1 MKTVEEVLGLYKQR
15 VAFYGPLHSKMRLIQ
30 SIYNGTA
37 EIPLPDMERT
47 DVPSVPNL
55 LATGV
60 DQMAGRIASV
70 VPSVIFAEKNTNRAE
85 KRRVNTASRVVT
97 GWWQQD
103 RLMMKMK
110 QRTRHLIAYGMA
122 PCVILW
128 DPTRKR
134 PTWHVR
140 HPLET
145 FPSTDIVAGE
155 VRPTDCIFAYRRSV
169 AWLRQMGYSQQ
180 VAAVT
185 GKWDMP
191 NDASMLLIEYVD
203 EEGTQLIL
211 SSYSE
216 GNDIGS
222 MWESTGKMRGVTLEH
237 IMRPDLEMPCTVPM
251 RITLDGAAGQF
262 DNMIGM
268 YFMQARLM
276 ALETIAVEKGIFP
289 DTYIVSRSGE
299 IGRIID
305 GPHDGRTGLI
315 NIISG
320 GDIRTEQPQPGYLTN
335 PTIDRL
341 ERNQR
346 VTAGIPAEFGG
357 ESSTNI
363 RTGRRGDAV
372 LSAVIDYPV
381 AEAQETF
388 AYALEEENRIAI
400 SLAKAYYG
408 NKETTIYVG
417 TGNST
422 KAVTYTANQV
432 FPESEHVVSYPA
444 SGSDVNSLIIGLG
457 QRIGLG
463 IMSKETAAMLDPF
476 IDNPEVEHDRII
488 AEGLEQALVASI
500 QQQAAGGQI
509 PPLVLAKVMSLVKGD
524 RMEIAEAIQKVTE
537 DAAKEERKAQ
547 EEAMAQ
553 QQGMSPE
560 MGMGMGGPPGMSP
573 DQAMAGATMG
583 AMMGPEA
590 AAQMQSPIPGAGQ
603 GMDDLGSLLGA
614 LRRPAMTIAPMR
626 GVERG
631 AV

>member
-1 MKTVEEVLGLYKQR
+1 MKSVDEILALYKQR
-15 VAFYGPLHSKMRLIQ
+15 VSFYGPMHSKMRLIQ

-37 EIPLPDMERT
+37 QIPLPDMERSEM
-47 DVPSVPNL
+47 PSVPNL
-55 LATGV
+55 LAAGV

-70 VPSVIFAEKNTNRAE
+70 TPSVVFAEKNSNRAE
-85 KRRVNTASRVVT
+85 KRRVGMASRVVT
-97 GWWQQD
+97 GWWQED

-110 QRTRHLIAYGMA
+110 QRARHLIAYGMS
-122 PCVILW
+122 PCVIRW
-128 DPTRKR
+128 DNEDLR

-145 FPSTDIVAGE
+145 FPSTDLIPGNVQ
-155 VRPTDCIFAYRRSV
+155 PTDCIFAYRRSV
-169 AWLRQMGYSQQ
+169 AWLRSMGYGPQ
-180 VAAVT
+180 VAQVT

-203 EEGTQLIL
+203 EYGTQLVL
-211 SSYSE
+211 TSYSE
-216 GNDIGS
+216 GNDISS
-222 MWESTGKMRGVTLEH
+222 MWESTGKMRGVILEH
-237 IMRPDLEMPCTVPM
+237 VMVEGLEMPCTVPM

-289 DTYIVSRSGE
+289 DTYLISRSGE

-315 NIISG
+315 NVIAG

-346 VTAGIPAEFGG
+346 VTSGIPAEFGG
-357 ESSTNI
+357 ESPSNI

-372 LSAVIDYPV
+372 LSAVIDFPV

-388 AYALEEENRIAI
+388 AFTLEEENEIAI
-400 SLAKAYYG
+400 DMAKRFAG
-408 NKETTIYVG
+408 DKTTTIYVG
-417 TGNST
+417 TGNAT
-422 KAVTYTANQV
+422 RAVTYSPNQV
-432 FPESEHVVSYPA
+432 FPDNEHVVSYPA
-444 SGSDVNSLIIGLG
+444 AGTDVNSLLIGLG

-463 IMSKETAAMLDPF
+463 IMSKETAATLDPF

-509 PPLVLAKVMSLVKGD
+509 PPLVLAKVMTLVKSD
-524 RMEIAEAIQKVTE
+524 RLEIAEALQKVTD
-537 DAAKEERKAQ
+537 DAAEEAQRAQ
-547 EEAMAQ
+547 EEAMANMP
-553 QQGMSPE
+553 MSPE
-560 MGMGMGGPPGMSP
+560 
-573 DQAMAGATMG
+573 QAMAGSTMG

-603 GMDDLGSLLGA
+603 GMEDLGSLLGA
-614 LRRPAMTIAPMR
+614 LRRPAMTVAPMR

>member
-1 MKTVEEVLGLYKQR
+1 MKSVDEILALYKQR
-15 VAFYGPLHSKMRLIQ
+15 VNFYGPMHSKMRLIQ

-37 EIPLPDMERT
+37 EIPLPDMERSEM
-47 DVPSVPNL
+47 PSVPNL
-55 LATGV
+55 LASGV

-70 VPSVIFAEKNTNRAE
+70 TPNVIFAEKNVNRTE

-97 GWWQQD
+97 GWWQED

-110 QRTRHLIAYGMA
+110 QRARHLIAYGMS
-122 PCVILW
+122 PVVIRW
-128 DPTRKR
+128 HKDR

-145 FPSTDIVAGE
+145 FPSTDIIPGQVQ
-155 VRPTDCIFAYRRSV
+155 PTDCIFAYRRSV
-169 AWLRQMGYSQQ
+169 AWLRSMGYGPQ
-180 VAAVT
+180 VAQVT

-203 EEGTQLIL
+203 KECTQLIL
-211 SSYSE
+211 TSYSE
-216 GNDIGS
+216 GNDIS
-222 MWESTGKMRGVTLEH
+222 TMWETAGKMRGVVLEYVE
-237 IMRPDLEMPCTVPM
+237 MMGDEMPVTVPM

-289 DTYIVSRSGE
+289 DTYIVSRPGE
-299 IGRIID
+299 VGRIID

-315 NIISG
+315 NIIAG

-372 LSAVIDYPV
+372 LSAVIDFPV

-388 AYALEEENRIAI
+388 AFSLEEENEIAI
-400 SLAKAYYG
+400 DMAKTYAG
-408 NKETTIYVG
+408 NKTTTIYVG
-417 TGNST
+417 TGNAT

-432 FPESEHVVSYPA
+432 FPDSEHVVSYPA
-444 SGSDVNSLIIGLG
+444 AGTDINSLLIGLG

-463 IMSKETAAMLDPF
+463 IMSKETAASLDPF

-488 AEGLEQALVASI
+488 SEGLEQALVASI

-509 PPLVLAKVMSLVKGD
+509 PPLVLAKVMQLVKSD
-524 RMEIAEAIQKVTE
+524 RMEIADAIQKVTDE
-537 DAAKEERKAQ
+537 AAEEQRRAE
-547 EEAMAQ
+547 EEAAAQ
-553 QQGMSPE
+553 AGMGMEGMGMSPE
-560 MGMGMGGPPGMSP
+560 
-573 DQAMAGATMG
+573 QAMAGATMG

-590 AAQMQSPIPGAGQ
+590 AAQVGSPIPGAGQ
-603 GMDDLGSLLGA
+603 GMEDLGALLGA
-614 LRRPAMTIAPMR
+614 LRRPAMTVAPMR